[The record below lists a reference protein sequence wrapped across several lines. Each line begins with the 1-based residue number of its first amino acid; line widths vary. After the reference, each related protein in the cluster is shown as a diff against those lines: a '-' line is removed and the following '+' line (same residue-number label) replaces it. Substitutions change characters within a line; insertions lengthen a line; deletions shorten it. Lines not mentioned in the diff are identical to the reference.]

1 MCAMRKPTS
10 VGVKNSPALCPEP
23 SANFRSKYLDSGGVN
38 PGNNNDLR
46 LIKGSLNFDA
56 SASYKID
63 DNFTVTFQGIN
74 LSNEPVISYLDSV
87 GQRLNHG
94 SWYGREFY
102 LGLRY
107 AY

>member
-1 MCAMRKPTS
+1 VFQAR
-10 VGVKNSPALCPEP
+10 V

-46 LIKGSLNFDA
+46 LIAGSLNWDA
-56 SASYKID
+56 SASYKVN
-63 DNFTVTFQGIN
+63 DNFTVTLQGIN
-74 LSNEPVISYLDSV
+74 LSNEPIISYLDSV
-87 GQRLNHG
+87 GVRLNHAD
-94 SWYGREFY
+94 WTGREIY